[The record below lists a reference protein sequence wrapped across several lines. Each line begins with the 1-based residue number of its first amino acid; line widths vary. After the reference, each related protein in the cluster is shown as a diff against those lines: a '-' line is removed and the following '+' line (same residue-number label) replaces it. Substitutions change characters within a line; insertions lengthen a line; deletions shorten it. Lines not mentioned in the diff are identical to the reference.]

1 MANGNNRDVNLRIRA
16 KDETGPGVKSAQTAL
31 SRFAAAQ
38 QRTQSRRDLYAGAT
52 QSAKDMTAA
61 YKAATEQA
69 TKFGRQMDDV
79 KNWRWSDEVVEN
91 PAELARNFEESRAA
105 ARRAKTEYL
114 EAGAALARM
123 QGKQGGF
130 AAFDQIAID
139 AKKADAAIDN
149 VTSSLDRMTAA
160 QRRAATATKAAR
172 KGDLAEQ
179 ITGAYTS
186 KQGRGPLGLRPYE
199 LQNLGYQINDLFTQ
213 IASGTSPMQA
223 FAQQGGQI
231 AQLFPKATTAILR
244 FSPAIAAAA
253 LVVSPFVVAL
263 KQLGDEA
270 KRLDAVNQAMAV
282 SGNAADYAKK
292 DLIDY
297 AATLQDLGLKAT
309 EVGGV
314 INTSLREGLR
324 PEYFDRF
331 ATSAKGLSKVTGDEL
346 AASMNEV
353 TEAFTGNAD
362 QVLALDDKLGF
373 LSRTERKH
381 IEQLREAK
389 KDADAR
395 TEAFAIFERKYGA
408 IAAKMDGSWDRILDN
423 FGDAWGAFGKLLLD
437 GIQWDAIKTQ
447 IGGILA
453 MIAEL
458 TAKLPGVKRSE
469 REALASQHA
478 GYDRQLATLEGRP
491 DGGSTRGGRGGPTV
505 AEERQRIAR
514 ERDAVIRRIT
524 EIDKAKV
531 AAQPELPDTTIDPPN
546 PANTDSGRDREAER
560 LAKRQREYIEGLK
573 EANDQREFELS
584 LLSKAEREAE
594 ILREIEK
601 ARNAARDVG
610 LSLTEDQ
617 TQAIRDS
624 VGALYDSKKIQG
636 ALEIVERTRL
646 RLAEARNQRE
656 ERSAAI
662 AREMKAAGFNPGTIK
677 DRAGLISEGN
687 IDLANRPVAVN
698 EDGSIST
705 VRSIS
710 IEVDGEVV
718 LIPTVGPDGS
728 VLSDEDAID
737 LFEASGKN
745 LGIFQTLDAAE
756 KYAEELHA
764 AQEVFYSDAVQN
776 YKSMLG
782 QLYDLE
788 DKKRQQLLLEK
799 ALADQQAIQQELQQQ
814 IATAADAGDNTR
826 VSSLQEQLTRVNGS
840 LLQAIG
846 NILEFWRTQSGP
858 EAEAAILKWE
868 GIEEAIKTAGQKAI
882 VTGTQI
888 DQMLA
893 QGGAN
898 AFDQFAESLAEGAN
912 VFDSLRDAFLQFAAD
927 FLRQIAQMI
936 AQQLLL
942 NALGASNGK
951 ASGTGS
957 AISGF
962 LNGLFGSKHTGGLV
976 GHGGGFK
983 TAAIAAFAGATRY
996 HSGGIAGLAPN
1007 EVPAILL
1014 RNEEVLTED
1023 DPRHRANGGLGA
1035 SGKGSVKVI
1044 NVFDPADALDRGLET
1059 EKGERS
1065 FFNFVR
1071 RNSGTFKALLA

>member
-1 MANGNNRDVNLRIRA
+1 MANGNNRDVNLRIKA
-16 KDETGPGVKSAQTAL
+16 KDETGPGVKSAETAL
-31 SRFAAAQ
+31 KRFAAAQ

-52 QSAKDMTAA
+52 QSAKELTAA
-61 YKAATEQA
+61 YKAATDQA

-79 KNWRWSDEVVEN
+79 KNWRWSDEVIDN

-160 QRRAATATKAAR
+160 QRRATTATKAAR

-179 ITGAYTS
+179 VTDAYTS
-186 KQGRGPLGLRPYE
+186 RQGRGPLGLRPYE

-231 AQLFPKATTAILR
+231 AQIFPKATTAILR
-244 FSPAIAAAA
+244 FIPAIAAGA
-253 LVVSPFVVAL
+253 LIISPFVVAL

-270 KRLDAVNQAMAV
+270 KRLDAVNQAMTV

-292 DLIDY
+292 DLVAY

-314 INTSLREGLR
+314 ISTSLREGLR

-389 KDADAR
+389 KDAEAR

-423 FGDAWGAFGKLLLD
+423 FGDAWGSFGKLLLD
-437 GIQWDAIKTQ
+437 GIQWDAIKAQ
-447 IGGILA
+447 IGGVLA
-453 MIAEL
+453 MIAEM

-469 REALASQHA
+469 REALAAQHA

-491 DGGSTRGGRGGPTV
+491 AAGSTRGGRGGPTV

-531 AAQPELPDTTIDPPN
+531 AEQPKLEDTTIDPPAA
-546 PANTDSGRDREAER
+546 ANTDDGRDRQAER
-560 LAKRQREYIEGLK
+560 LAERQREFVESLK
-573 EANDQREFELS
+573 EGNAQRAFELT
-584 LLSKAEREAE
+584 LIGKVEREAE
-594 ILREIEK
+594 ILAEIEK
-601 ARNAARDVG
+601 ERAKAADVG
-610 LSLTEDQ
+610 LTLTDA
-617 TQAIRDS
+617 QAASIRES
-624 VGALYDSKKIQG
+624 VGALYDGQK
-636 ALEIVERTRL
+636 ALEASQKIEAARL
-646 RLAEARNQRE
+646 QLALARNQVESRE
-656 ERSAAI
+656 AYIARMVATEMKGATDEQRSAYSAI
-662 AREMKAAGFNPGTIK
+662 
-677 DRAGLISEGN
+677 
-687 IDLANRPVAVN
+687 
-698 EDGSIST
+698 
-705 VRSIS
+705 
-710 IEVDGEVV
+710 
-718 LIPTVGPDGS
+718 
-728 VLSDEDAID
+728 
-737 LFEASGKN
+737 
-745 LGIFQTLDAAE
+745 
-756 KYAEELHA
+756 
-764 AQEVFYSDAVQN
+764 
-776 YKSMLG
+776 LG
-782 QLYDLE
+782 QMYDIEAAKL
-788 DKKRQQLLLEK
+788 RQAGLEK
-799 ALADQQAIQQELQQQ
+799 ALADQQARQAELQSQ
-814 IATAADAGDNTR
+814 IQAAAALGDDTLAAQLN
-826 VSSLQEQLTRVNGS
+826 EQLALTNVS
-840 LLQAIG
+840 LLQAIQ
-846 NILEFWRTQSGP
+846 NMIAFWTATGGP
-858 EAEAAILKWE
+858 EADAALLKLR
-868 GIEEAIKTAGQKAI
+868 GLQAGVQAFGSKAV

-888 DQMLA
+888 DQMIS

-898 AFDQFAESLAEGAN
+898 ALDQFSESLANGENA
-912 VFDSLRDAFLQFAAD
+912 FDSMRDAFLQFAAD
-927 FLRQIAQMI
+927 FLRQIALMI
-936 AQQLLL
+936 IQQTIL
-942 NALGASNGK
+942 NALGGGNGQAS
-951 ASGTGS
+951 STGGG
-957 AISGF
+957 ISGI

-1023 DPRHRANGGLGA
+1023 DPRHRANGGLAA
-1035 SGKGSVKVI
+1035 SGSGGVKVV
-1044 NVFDPADALDRGLET
+1044 NVFDPADALERGLST
-1059 EKGERS
+1059 EKGERT

-1071 RNSGTFKALLA
+1071 RNGETFKAMLG

>member
-1 MANGNNRDVNLRIRA
+1 MANGNNRDVNLRIKA
-16 KDETGPGVKSAQTAL
+16 KDETGPGVKSAQSNLA
-31 SRFAAAQ
+31 RFAAAQ

-52 QSAKDMTAA
+52 QSAKELTVA
-61 YKAATEQA
+61 YKAATDQA

-79 KNWRWSDEVVEN
+79 KNWRWSDEVVDN

-130 AAFDQIAID
+130 AAFDRIAVD

-160 QRRAATATKAAR
+160 QRRATTATKAAR

-179 ITGAYTS
+179 VTDAYTS
-186 KQGRGPLGLRPYE
+186 RQGRGPLGLRPYE

-231 AQLFPKATTAILR
+231 AQIFPKATTAILR
-244 FSPAIAAAA
+244 FIPAIAAGA
-253 LVVSPFVVAL
+253 LIISPFVVAL

-270 KRLDAVNQAMAV
+270 KRLDAVNQAMTV

-292 DLIDY
+292 DLVAY
-297 AATLQDLGLKAT
+297 AVTLQDLGLKAT

-314 INTSLREGLR
+314 ISTSLREGLR

-346 AASMNEV
+346 ATSMNEV

-389 KDADAR
+389 KDAEAR

-423 FGDAWGAFGKLLLD
+423 FGDAWGSFGKLLLD
-437 GIQWDAIKTQ
+437 GIQWDAIKAQ
-447 IGGILA
+447 IGGVLA
-453 MIAEL
+453 MIAEM

-469 REALASQHA
+469 REALAAQHA

-491 DGGSTRGGRGGPTV
+491 AGGSTRGGRGGPTV
-505 AEERQRIAR
+505 AEERQRIAQ

-524 EIDKAKV
+524 EIDKAKE
-531 AAQPELPDTTIDPPN
+531 AAQPKVEDTTIDPPK
-546 PANTDSGRDREAER
+546 PANTDDGRDRQAER
-560 LAKRQREYIEGLK
+560 LAERQREFVESLK
-573 EANDQREFELS
+573 EGNAQRAFELT
-584 LLSKAEREAE
+584 LIGKVEREAE
-594 ILREIEK
+594 ILAEIEK
-601 ARNAARDVG
+601 ERAKAADVG
-610 LSLTEDQ
+610 LTLTDA
-617 TQAIRDS
+617 QAASIRES
-624 VGALYDSKKIQG
+624 VGALYDAQK
-636 ALEIVERTRL
+636 ALEASQKIDAARLQLALAQNEVESR
-646 RLAEARNQRE
+646 EAYIARMVATELKGATDEQRNAY
-656 ERSAAI
+656 AAI
-662 AREMKAAGFNPGTIK
+662 LGQMYDI
-677 DRAGLISEGN
+677 
-687 IDLANRPVAVN
+687 
-698 EDGSIST
+698 
-705 VRSIS
+705 
-710 IEVDGEVV
+710 
-718 LIPTVGPDGS
+718 
-728 VLSDEDAID
+728 
-737 LFEASGKN
+737 EASK
-745 LGIFQTLDAAE
+745 LRQTA
-756 KYAEELHA
+756 
-764 AQEVFYSDAVQN
+764 
-776 YKSMLG
+776 
-782 QLYDLE
+782 
-788 DKKRQQLLLEK
+788 LEK
-799 ALADQQAIQQELQQQ
+799 AVSEQQAIQQELQQQ

-826 VSSLQEQLTRVNGS
+826 VSLLQEQLTRVNGS

-868 GIEEAIKTAGQKAI
+868 GLEEAIRTAGQKAV
-882 VTGTQI
+882 VTGAQI
-888 DQMLA
+888 DQMIS

-898 AFDQFAESLAEGAN
+898 AQDQFAESLGEGAN
-912 VFDSLRDAFLQFAAD
+912 AFDSMRDAFLQFAAD

-942 NALGASNGK
+942 NALDATNGK

-957 AISGF
+957 AIANLVAS
-962 LNGLFGSKHTGGLV
+962 LF
-976 GHGGGFK
+976 HGGGIVGGGAVSR
-983 TAAIAAFAGATRY
+983 TISPAMFAGATRY

-1023 DPRHRANGGLGA
+1023 DPRHRANGGLGGTGA
-1035 SGKGSVKVI
+1035 GSVKVV
-1044 NVFDPADALDRGLET
+1044 NVFDPADALERGLST

-1071 RNSGTFKALLA
+1071 RNGETFKAMLG